1 MKFKFIFLFLLL
13 ITAGK
18 SLFAQQGFPFAD
30 ELRKFKTA
38 DSLSFPKPGGN
49 LFIGSSSIRLWDD
62 LEQRFP
68 DKRVLKRGVGGSTL
82 QQWVKYYTNYILFPY
97 KPERIF
103 VYAGEND
110 INDGR
115 TSQQVYQDF
124 VTLYNMIQQKL
135 SGTEVYWLS
144 VKKSPS
150 RAKYYATVDSTN
162 ALVKTFIGQHKG
174 VKYIDVNTPLYDP
187 KTSLPDSSLFRPD
200 YLHLKK
206 EGYDRW
212 QKALKKY
219 VE

>member
-1 MKFKFIFLFLLL
+1 MKLKFIFFFLLL
-13 ITAGK
+13 LTAGK
-18 SLFAQQGFPFAD
+18 TLFAQQDFPFAD
-30 ELRKFKTA
+30 EIRKFKTA

-62 LEQRFP
+62 LEQRFA

-82 QQWVKYYTNYILFPY
+82 DQWVKYYTDYILFPY
-97 KPERIF
+97 KPDRIF

-110 INDGR
+110 INFDR
-115 TSQQVYQDF
+115 TPQQVYQDF

-135 SGTEVYWLS
+135 PGAKTYWLS
-144 VKKSPS
+144 IKKSPS
-150 RAKYYATVDSTN
+150 RAKHYADVDSTN
-162 ALVKTFIGQHKG
+162 ALIKTFVNHHKG
-174 VKYIDVNTPLYDP
+174 LTYVDVNTPLYDP
-187 KTSLPDSSLFRPD
+187 KTSLPDSSLFKAD

-219 VE
+219 VK